1 MEGTVEDYK
10 LAWVD
15 EANKD
20 ILHSKMFTTLEE
32 AVSES
37 MKHKDYFIFKLK
49 SMEDGQ
55 YSWDL
60 LPYGIS
66 GYYKLGLHLK
76 ENAGRYIFFGAIALV
91 GVYGIKYLL
100 KNESH
105 AGHSASQTQI

>member
-15 EANKD
+15 ESNKD

-37 MKHKDYFIFKLK
+37 IKHKDFFIFKLK

-66 GYYKLGLHLK
+66 GYYKLGLNVK
-76 ENAGRYIFFGAIALV
+76 ENLGKYFLYGSLVLAGAYV
-91 GVYGIKYLL
+91 VKHLL
-100 KNESH
+100 KTDTN
-105 AGHSASQTQI
+105 AGSTVTQV